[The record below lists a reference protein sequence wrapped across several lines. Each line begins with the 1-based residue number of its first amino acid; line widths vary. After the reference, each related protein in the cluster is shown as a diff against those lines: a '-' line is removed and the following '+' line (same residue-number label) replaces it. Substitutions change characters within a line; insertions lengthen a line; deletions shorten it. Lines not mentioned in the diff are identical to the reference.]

1 VTQAPVL
8 ALPNFSQAF
17 IIECDASGVGVG
29 AVLMQENHPI
39 AFLSQ
44 ALKGKALHMSTYEKE
59 LFALVTAVHKW
70 RPYLL
75 GQSFVIRTDQ
85 QSLKFLLE
93 QKVGTPF
100 QQRWLTKLLGYDFLV
115 EYKKGVENKVE
126 DALSRRDSKAADI
139 SLSLLSLPVLG
150 WVDDLKAQYLLDPK
164 LQLLLTRWNNHEL
177 STRKYSLR
185 DGILL

>member
-93 QKVGTPF
+93 
-100 QQRWLTKLLGYDFLV
+100 
-115 EYKKGVENKVE
+115 
-126 DALSRRDSKAADI
+126 
-139 SLSLLSLPVLG
+139 
-150 WVDDLKAQYLLDPK
+150 
-164 LQLLLTRWNNHEL
+164 
-177 STRKYSLR
+177 
-185 DGILL
+185 